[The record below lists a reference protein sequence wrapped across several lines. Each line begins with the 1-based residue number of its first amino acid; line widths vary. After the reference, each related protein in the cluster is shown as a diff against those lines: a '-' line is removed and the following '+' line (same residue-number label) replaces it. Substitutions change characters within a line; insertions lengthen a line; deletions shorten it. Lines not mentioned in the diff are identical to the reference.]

1 MKKLQSRNKKK
12 GGKFEGKVQ
21 RTIGSGNV
29 WFSPLDLS
37 YEKYAVEAKYT
48 DMKGYR
54 ISTQL
59 LEKIW
64 DKALSM
70 NKEPI
75 LVIGIKRNDEQVFV
89 LQCNINVERS
99 S

>member
-1 MKKLQSRNKKK
+1 MKNLQKKNKKK
-12 GGKFEGKVQ
+12 GNKFEGKVQ
-21 RTIGSGNV
+21 RTLGSGNI

-37 YEKYAVEAKYT
+37 CDKYAVEAKYT
-48 DMKGYR
+48 DLKGYR
-54 ISTQL
+54 ITKDL

-64 DKALSM
+64 DKALSL
-70 NKEPI
+70 NKEPV

-99 S
+99 L